1 MTDPSRRPLRLAELV
16 ASLSL
21 ATDLGLGQPQEHV
34 LRQTV
39 LAVRLAEA
47 AGLSEA
53 DRAAAYYVSL
63 LAWVGCVADSPEMAR
78 WFGDDLR
85 IRADSYNVDKT
96 GLPMMAFLLGHL
108 AEGGSSLRR
117 ISMTGR
123 FLAGGVRD
131 TMDSFLTH
139 CRTAADIADRLDLPD
154 AVQAALPQA
163 FERWDGHGVPGGLRG
178 EAIIPVMRVVHI
190 ADDAEVHARVGGV
203 DAAVRMLLS
212 RSGTEFDPDLVDL
225 CTRGDGALLDGLDR
239 VDAWQQVIDGC
250 AALDRLIADDE
261 LTDVLTVFA
270 DYSDAKATWFLG
282 HSRAVADLAAAAA
295 REYGLPADQAE
306 TVRRAALV
314 CRLGTIGVSTG
325 IWNKPGPLTASE
337 RERVRM
343 VPYLTERVLAR
354 SPHLAALAGPA
365 SMVYERLDGSGYPR
379 GLTGSML
386 PPTARILAAAQMFRA
401 LGEQRPHRPAIDPG
415 ERARTLRAEVTAG
428 RLDGDAVAAV
438 LAAAQGRRPRKRAQ
452 IAGLTARE
460 LDVLALLVRGRST
473 REIAQ
478 ALGISPRT
486 AGSHV
491 EHIYTKIGVHS
502 RGSAAVFA
510 MRHGL
515 LPDEDQ
521 PAKIG

>member
-1 MTDPSRRPLRLAELV
+1 MTDPPRHLRLAELV

-47 AGLSEA
+47 AGLPEA

-85 IRADSYNVDKT
+85 IRADSYDIDKT

-108 AEGGSSLRR
+108 AEGASPLRR
-117 ISMTGR
+117 ISVTGR

-139 CRTAADIADRLDLPD
+139 CRTAADIAERLDLP
-154 AVQAALPQA
+154 ATVRGALPQA
-163 FERWDGHGVPGGLRG
+163 FERWDGRGVPGGLRG
-178 EAIIPVMRVVHI
+178 EAIIRVMRVVHI

-203 DAAVRMLLS
+203 DAAVRMLRS
-212 RSGTEFDPDLVDL
+212 RSGTEFDPELVEL
-225 CTRGDGALLDGLDR
+225 CVRGDGAMLDGLDR

-250 AALDRLIADDE
+250 AALDRPIPAAE
-261 LTDVLTVFA
+261 LTDVLAVFA

-282 HSRAVADLAAAAA
+282 HSRAVADLADAAA
-295 REYGLPADQAE
+295 REYGLSAEQAV

-365 SMVYERLDGSGYPR
+365 SMIYERMDGSGYPR

-386 PPTARILAAAQMFRA
+386 PPAARILAAAQMFRA
-401 LGEQRPHRPAIDPG
+401 LGEERPHRPATAPG
-415 ERARTLRAEVTAG
+415 ERGRVLRAEVTAG

-473 REIAQ
+473 REIAH

>member
-1 MTDPSRRPLRLAELV
+1 MTDPPQPLRLAELV

-53 DRAAAYYVSL
+53 DRAAVYYVSL

-85 IRADSYNVDKT
+85 IRADSYDIDKT

-117 ISMTGR
+117 LSMTGR

-212 RSGTEFDPDLVDL
+212 RRGTEFDPQLVDL

-250 AALDRLIADDE
+250 AALDRPIADDE

-270 DYSDAKATWFLG
+270 DYADAKATWFLG
-282 HSRAVADLAAAAA
+282 HSRAVADMAAAAA
-295 REYGLPADQAE
+295 REYGLPADQAV

-365 SMVYERLDGSGYPR
+365 SMVYERMNGSGYPR

-401 LGEQRPHRPAIDPG
+401 LGEERAHRPALDPD
-415 ERARTLRAEVTAG
+415 ERARILRAEVTAG
-428 RLDGDAVAAV
+428 RLEGDAVAAV

-478 ALGISPRT
+478 SLGISPRT

>member
-1 MTDPSRRPLRLAELV
+1 MTDPPFRLAELV

-39 LAVRLAEA
+39 LAVRLAQA

-85 IRADSYNVDKT
+85 IRADSYDVDKT
-96 GLPMMAFLLGHL
+96 GLPMMGFLLGHL
-108 AEGGSSLRR
+108 AEGASPLRR
-117 ISMTGR
+117 IATTGR

-139 CRTAADIADRLDLPD
+139 CRTAADIAERLGMPD

-178 EAIIPVMRVVHI
+178 EAITPVMRVVHI
-190 ADDAEVHARVGGV
+190 ADDAEVHARVGGI

-212 RSGTEFDPDLVDL
+212 RSGTEFDPDLVEL
-225 CTRGDGALLDGLDR
+225 CTRDGGALLDGLDQ

-250 AALDRLIADDE
+250 AALDRPIPDSE

-282 HSRAVADLAAAAA
+282 HSRGVADLAEAAA
-295 REYGLPADQAE
+295 REYGLPADQAA

-365 SMVYERLDGSGYPR
+365 SMVYERMDGSGYPR

-386 PPTARILAAAQMFRA
+386 PPAARILAAAQMFRA
-401 LGEQRPHRPAIDPG
+401 LGEDRPHRPAIVPD
-415 ERARTLRAEVTAG
+415 ERARVLRAEVTAG

-478 ALGISPRT
+478 TLGISPRT

-502 RGSAAVFA
+502 RGSVAVFA

-521 PAKIG
+521 AAKIG

>member
-1 MTDPSRRPLRLAELV
+1 MTAPSRPMRLAELV

-39 LAVRLAEA
+39 LATRLAAA
-47 AGLSEA
+47 AGLSDA
-53 DRAAAYYVSL
+53 DRAAVYYISL
-63 LAWVGCVADSPEMAR
+63 LAWVGCVADSPEMAH
-78 WFGDDLR
+78 WYGDDLR
-85 IRADSYNVDKT
+85 IRADSYDVDKT
-96 GLPMMAFLLGHL
+96 GLPMMSFLLGHL
-108 AEGGSSLRR
+108 ATGGSPLRR
-117 ISMTGR
+117 LTMTGR

-139 CRTAADIADRLDLPD
+139 CRTAADIAERLDLPV
-154 AVQAALPQA
+154 AVRAALPQA
-163 FERWDGHGVPGGLRG
+163 FERWDGHGVPAGLRG
-178 EAIIPVMRVVHI
+178 DTILPVMRVVHI

-203 DAAVRMLLS
+203 AAAVAMLRS
-212 RSGTEFDPDLVDL
+212 RSGTEFDPALVAL
-225 CTRGDGALLDGLDR
+225 CVRDDGALLDGLDR
-239 VDAWQQVIDGC
+239 VDAWHHVVDGC
-250 AALDRLIADDE
+250 ATLDRPIPEAA
-261 LTDVLTVFA
+261 LTDVLAVFA
-270 DYSDAKATWFLG
+270 DYADAKATWFLG
-282 HSRAVADLAAAAA
+282 HSRAVAELAAAAA
-295 REYGLPADQAE
+295 REYSLPAEQA
-306 TVRRAALV
+306 TAVRRAALV

-325 IWNKPGPLTASE
+325 IWNKPGPLTAAE

-354 SPHLAALAGPA
+354 SPRLAALAGPA
-365 SMVYERLDGSGYPR
+365 SMVYERMDGSGYPR

-386 PPTARILAAAQMFRA
+386 PPQARILAAAQLSRA
-401 LGEQRPHRPAIDPG
+401 LGEDRPHRPAFDPD
-415 ERARTLRAEVTAG
+415 ERARILRAEVTAG

-438 LAAAQGRRPRKRAQ
+438 LAAAEGRRPRRRAQ
-452 IAGLTARE
+452 VAGLTARE

-473 REIAQ
+473 RAIAQ
-478 ALGISPRT
+478 TLGISPRT

>member
-1 MTDPSRRPLRLAELV
+1 MTDPSRPLRLAELV

-53 DRAAAYYVSL
+53 DRAAVYYVSL

-85 IRADSYNVDKT
+85 IRADSYNIDKT

-139 CRTAADIADRLDLPD
+139 CRTAADIADRLGLPD
-154 AVQAALPQA
+154 AVRAALPQA

-190 ADDAEVHARVGGV
+190 ADDAEVHTRVGGV

-212 RSGTEFDPDLVDL
+212 RSGTEFDPELVDL
-225 CTRGDGALLDGLDR
+225 CARGDGALLDGLDR

-250 AALDRLIADDE
+250 AALDRPIADDE

-270 DYSDAKATWFLG
+270 DYADAKATWFLG

-295 REYGLPADQAE
+295 REYGLPADQAV

-325 IWNKPGPLTASE
+325 IWNKLGPLTASE

-354 SPHLAALAGPA
+354 SPHLAALGGPA

-401 LGEQRPHRPAIDPG
+401 LGEQRPHRPAIEPD
-415 ERARTLRAEVTAG
+415 ERARILRAEVTAG

-473 REIAQ
+473 REIAH

-521 PAKIG
+521 SAKIG

>member
-1 MTDPSRRPLRLAELV
+1 MTEPLRPMRLAELI

-39 LAVRLAEA
+39 LATRLADA
-47 AGLSEA
+47 AGLSDA

-63 LAWVGCVADSPEMAR
+63 LAWVGCVADSPEMAH
-78 WFGDDLR
+78 WYGDDLR
-85 IRADSYNVDKT
+85 IRADSYGVDKA
-96 GLPMMAFLLGHL
+96 GLPMMTFLLGHL
-108 AEGGSSLRR
+108 ATGGSALRR
-117 ISMTGR
+117 ISVTSR

-131 TMDSFLTH
+131 SMDSFLTH
-139 CRTAADIADRLDLPD
+139 CRTAADIAERLELPT
-154 AVQAALPQA
+154 AVRTALPQA
-163 FERWDGHGVPGGLRG
+163 FERWDGHGVPAGLRG
-178 EAIIPVMRVVHI
+178 DAIIPVMRVVHI

-203 DAAVRMLLS
+203 DAAMQMLRS
-212 RSGTEFDPDLVDL
+212 RRGTEFDPGLVDL
-225 CTRGDGALLDGLDR
+225 CIRDGGALLDGLDQ
-239 VDAWQQVIDGC
+239 VDAWQHVIDGC
-250 AALDRLIADDE
+250 AALDRPIPEAE
-261 LTDVLTVFA
+261 LTEVLAVFA
-270 DYSDAKATWFLG
+270 DYADAKATWFLG
-282 HSRAVADLAAAAA
+282 HSRAVAELAAAAA
-295 REYGLPADQAE
+295 REYGLPADQAT

-325 IWNKPGPLTASE
+325 IWNKPGPLTPSE

-354 SPHLAALAGPA
+354 SPYLAVLAGPA
-365 SMVYERLDGSGYPR
+365 SMVYERMDGSGYPR
-379 GLTGSML
+379 GLTGAML
-386 PPTARILAAAQMFRA
+386 PPTARILAAAQMLRA
-401 LGEQRPHRPAIDPG
+401 LGEDRPHRPAADPD
-415 ERARTLRAEVTAG
+415 ERAKILRAEVTAG

-452 IAGLTARE
+452 VAGLTARE
-460 LDVLALLVRGRST
+460 LDVLTLLVRGRST

>member
-1 MTDPSRRPLRLAELV
+1 MTDPPRPLRLAELV

-85 IRADSYNVDKT
+85 IRADSYDIDKT

-108 AEGGSSLRR
+108 AEGASPLRR
-117 ISMTGR
+117 ISVTGR

-139 CRTAADIADRLDLPD
+139 CRTAADIAERLDLP
-154 AVQAALPQA
+154 ATVRGALPQA
-163 FERWDGHGVPGGLRG
+163 FERWDGRGVPGGLRG
-178 EAIIPVMRVVHI
+178 EAIIRVMRVVHI

-203 DAAVRMLLS
+203 DAAVRMLRS
-212 RSGTEFDPDLVDL
+212 RSGTEFDPELVEL
-225 CTRGDGALLDGLDR
+225 CVRGDGALLDGLDQ

-250 AALDRLIADDE
+250 AALDRPIPAAG
-261 LTDVLTVFA
+261 LTDVLAVFA

-282 HSRAVADLAAAAA
+282 HTRAVADLADAAA
-295 REYGLPADQAE
+295 REYGLSAEQAV

-314 CRLGTIGVSTG
+314 CRLGTIGISTG

-365 SMVYERLDGSGYPR
+365 SMVYERMDGSGYPR

-401 LGEQRPHRPAIDPG
+401 LGEQRPHRPAMAPD
-415 ERARTLRAEVTAG
+415 ERARVLRAEVTAG

-452 IAGLTARE
+452 VAGLTARE

-473 REIAQ
+473 REIAH

-521 PAKIG
+521 PEKIG

>member
-1 MTDPSRRPLRLAELV
+1 MTELAAPLRLAELI

-63 LAWVGCVADSPEMAR
+63 LAWVGCVSDSPEMAR

-85 IRADSYNVDKT
+85 IRADSYDIDKT
-96 GLPMMAFLLGHL
+96 GLPMMGFLLGHL
-108 AEGGSSLRR
+108 APGASPLRR
-117 ISMTGR
+117 LSMTGR

-139 CRTAADIADRLDLPD
+139 CRTAADIAERLDLPT
-154 AVQAALPQA
+154 AVQTALPQA

-178 EAIIPVMRVVHI
+178 DQITAVMRVVHI
-190 ADDAEVHARVGGV
+190 ADDAEVHARVGGT
-203 DAAVRMLLS
+203 DAAVRMLQS
-212 RSGTEFDPDLVDL
+212 RSGTEFDPDLVAL
-225 CTRGDGALLDGLDR
+225 CVDGELLEGLDQ

-250 AALDRLIADDE
+250 AALDRPIPEAE

-270 DYSDAKATWFLG
+270 DYSDSKATWFLG

-386 PPTARILAAAQMFRA
+386 PPAARILAAAQMFRA
-401 LGEQRPHRPAIDPG
+401 LGEDRPHRPAVDAD
-415 ERARTLRAEVTAG
+415 ERAAILRAEVTAG

-473 REIAQ
+473 REIGQ
-478 ALGISPRT
+478 TLGISPRT

-521 PAKIG
+521 PTKIG

>member
-1 MTDPSRRPLRLAELV
+1 MTDPSRPMRLAELV

-39 LAVRLAEA
+39 LATRLAAA
-47 AGLSEA
+47 AGLSDA
-53 DRAAAYYVSL
+53 DRAAVYYISL
-63 LAWVGCVADSPEMAR
+63 LAWVGCVADSPEMAH
-78 WFGDDLR
+78 WYGDDLR
-85 IRADSYNVDKT
+85 IRADSYDIDKT
-96 GLPMMAFLLGHL
+96 GLSMMSFLLGHL
-108 AEGGSSLRR
+108 AAGGSPLRR
-117 ISMTGR
+117 LTMTGR

-131 TMDSFLTH
+131 SMDSFLTH
-139 CRTAADIADRLDLPD
+139 CRTAADIAERLDLPV
-154 AVQAALPQA
+154 AVRAALPQA
-163 FERWDGHGVPGGLRG
+163 FERWDGHGVPAGLRG
-178 EAIIPVMRVVHI
+178 EAILPVMRVVHI

-203 DAAVRMLLS
+203 AAAVTMLRS
-212 RSGTEFDPDLVDL
+212 RSGTEFDPALVEL
-225 CTRGDGALLDGLDR
+225 CVRDGGALLDGLDR
-239 VDAWQQVIDGC
+239 VDAWHHVVDGC
-250 AALDRLIADDE
+250 ATLDRPIPEAA
-261 LTDVLTVFA
+261 LTDVLAVFA
-270 DYSDAKATWFLG
+270 DYADAKATWFLG
-282 HSRAVADLAAAAA
+282 HSRAVAELAAGAA
-295 REYGLPADQAE
+295 REYGLPAEQA
-306 TVRRAALV
+306 TAVRRAALV

-325 IWNKPGPLTASE
+325 IWNKPGPLTAAE

-354 SPHLAALAGPA
+354 SPRLAALAGPA
-365 SMVYERLDGSGYPR
+365 SMVYERMDGSGYPR

-386 PPTARILAAAQMFRA
+386 PPQARILAAAQLLRA
-401 LGEQRPHRPAIDPG
+401 LGEDRPHRPALDPD
-415 ERARTLRAEVTAG
+415 ERARVLRAEVTAG
-428 RLDGDAVAAV
+428 RLDGDAVAAA
-438 LAAAQGRRPRKRAQ
+438 LAAAEGRRPRRRAQ
-452 IAGLTARE
+452 VAGLTARE

-473 REIAQ
+473 RAIAQ
-478 ALGISPRT
+478 TLGISPRT

>member
-1 MTDPSRRPLRLAELV
+1 
-16 ASLSL
+16 
-21 ATDLGLGQPQEHV
+21 
-34 LRQTV
+34 
-39 LAVRLAEA
+39 
-47 AGLSEA
+47 
-53 DRAAAYYVSL
+53 
-63 LAWVGCVADSPEMAR
+63 
-78 WFGDDLR
+78 
-85 IRADSYNVDKT
+85 
-96 GLPMMAFLLGHL
+96 
-108 AEGGSSLRR
+108 
-117 ISMTGR
+117 
-123 FLAGGVRD
+123 
-131 TMDSFLTH
+131 
-139 CRTAADIADRLDLPD
+139 
-154 AVQAALPQA
+154 
-163 FERWDGHGVPGGLRG
+163 
-178 EAIIPVMRVVHI
+178 MRVVHI
-190 ADDAEVHARVGGV
+190 ADDAEVHARVGGI
-203 DAAVRMLLS
+203 DAAIRMLRS
-212 RSGTEFDPDLVDL
+212 RSGTEFDPDLVEL

-239 VDAWQQVIDGC
+239 VDAWQQVVDGC
-250 AALDRLIADDE
+250 AALDRPIPNSE
-261 LTDVLTVFA
+261 LTDVLNVFA

-282 HSRAVADLAAAAA
+282 HSRAVADLADAAA
-295 REYGLPADQAE
+295 REYGLPAGQAV

-325 IWNKPGPLTASE
+325 IWNKAGPPTASE

-365 SMVYERLDGSGYPR
+365 SMVYERMDGSGYPR

-386 PPTARILAAAQMFRA
+386 PPAARILAAAQMFRA
-401 LGEQRPHRPAIDPG
+401 LGEKRPHRPAIDPD
-415 ERARTLRAEVTAG
+415 ERTAVLRAEVTAG

-438 LAAAQGRRPRKRAQ
+438 SAAAQGRRPRKRAQ
-452 IAGLTARE
+452 IAGLSARE
-460 LDVLALLVRGRST
+460 LDVHALLVRGRST

-521 PAKIG
+521 AAKIGAVGIPRLADQRVFLTTDGGAITGIDLLRSGWQPTE